1 MTDYFHVEMDRGEL
15 GGISNLGLANL
26 GDGVFELMV
35 RTRLCIHGKATG
47 RGIHKAAVGLVAA
60 PAQAK
65 AAERILP
72 ILTPEEADAFRRGR
86 NSNPHSVPQS
96 ASRAEYQTATG
107 LEALFGWL
115 YLQGETGRL
124 CELFDKMMEE

>member
-1 MTDYFHVEMDRGEL
+1 MTDYFHVEMDRDGL
-15 GGISNLGLANL
+15 GTISNLGLANL

-35 RTRLCIHGKATG
+35 RTRLCIRGKATG
-47 RGIHKAAVGLVAA
+47 RGIHKAAVALVAA

-65 AAERILP
+65 FADKITP
-72 ILTPEEADAFRRGR
+72 MLTPEEADVFRRGR

-96 ASRAEYQTATG
+96 ASRAEYQAATG

-115 YLQGETGRL
+115 YLRGETARL
-124 CELFDKMMEE
+124 CELFDAMME